1 MLINAGVVRIVYDQ
15 EYRIDENTLQFLRMA
30 NVELVRVN
38 GENTDDQA
46 P

>member
-15 EYRIDENTLQFLRMA
+15 QYRIDENTLEFLQLA

-38 GENTDDQA
+38 GEE
-46 P
+46 